1 MAVGHQRLYGGHFRF
16 LNNMYIQKRGTCR
29 RESYTRPVL
38 KELAAE
44 LDDWFVEQA
53 REAVREGM
61 ASPRACTI
69 EVHGQMALVER
80 EVKLNLVATQDVD
93 VSGNLSGAARKEFE
107 RLLAKRGLV
116 LDPVGHEAWMPEE
129 TQYETFFS
137 GQFVTLKV
145 ADEECVLLSKAAKA
159 PAKNGVLLTEYLA
172 RGPSERFVTLA
183 AKYDVDL
190 EQFV

>member
-1 MAVGHQRLYGGHFRF
+1 M
-16 LNNMYIQKRGTCR
+16 
-29 RESYTRPVL
+29 L

-44 LDDWFVEQA
+44 LDEWFVDEA
-53 REAVREGM
+53 REAMHEGM

-69 EVHGQMALVER
+69 RVHGQMALLER
-80 EVKLNLVATQDVD
+80 ELKLSLVATQDVD
-93 VSGNLSGAARKEFE
+93 VSENLSGAARKEFE

-116 LDPVGHEAWMPEE
+116 LDPVGHEAWMPKE
-129 TQYETFFS
+129 TEYETFFS
-137 GQFVTLKV
+137 GKFVMLKV

-159 PAKNGVLLTEYLA
+159 PQKNRALLTEYLA
-172 RGPSERFVTLA
+172 SGPSERFLALA

>member
-1 MAVGHQRLYGGHFRF
+1 M
-16 LNNMYIQKRGTCR
+16 
-29 RESYTRPVL
+29 L
-38 KELAAE
+38 KDLAAE
-44 LDDWFVEQA
+44 LDEWFVKQA
-53 REAVREGM
+53 QEAVSEGM

-69 EVHGQMALVER
+69 RVHGQMALIER

-93 VSGNLSGAARKEFE
+93 VTENLSGAARKEFE

-129 TQYETFFS
+129 TEYETFFA
-137 GQFVTLKV
+137 GTFVTLKV

-159 PAKNGVLLTEYLA
+159 PKKNSALLTEYLA

-183 AKYDVDL
+183 AKYNVDL

>member
-1 MAVGHQRLYGGHFRF
+1 M
-16 LNNMYIQKRGTCR
+16 
-29 RESYTRPVL
+29 L

-44 LDDWFVEQA
+44 LDDWFVDEA

-69 EVHGQMALVER
+69 RVHGQMALVER

-93 VSGNLSGAARKEFE
+93 VSGKLSGVARKEFE
-107 RLLAKRGLV
+107 KLLAKRGLV

-137 GQFVTLKV
+137 GRFVTLKV

-159 PAKNGVLLTEYLA
+159 PKKNGALLTEYLA
-172 RGPSERFVTLA
+172 SGPSDRFVALA